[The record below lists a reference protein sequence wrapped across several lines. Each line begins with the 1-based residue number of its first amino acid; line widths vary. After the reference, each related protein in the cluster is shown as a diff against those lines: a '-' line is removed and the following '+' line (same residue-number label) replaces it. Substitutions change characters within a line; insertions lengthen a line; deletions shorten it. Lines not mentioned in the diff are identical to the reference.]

1 MRNALNMLQ
10 SKIKFTYEPIPEI
23 FGEIAQATC
32 KSVGQVFRLAK
43 ENMAT
48 NTANIAWEK
57 AVEESENN
65 LIQEDKYVLKT
76 LSKLL
81 GQTDVEGQISQIE
94 ITQKFLETQLKE
106 AQQQKE
112 KNEKL
117 YSKLGTTIGLA
128 IVIILCWFY
137 ALGGNEINMDI
148 NLLFKIAAIGILVA
162 VLHQVLVRV
171 GGEDQAMMT
180 TLAGLVI
187 VLTMVIKE
195 ISGLFDTVRTVFNL

>member
-1 MRNALNMLQ
+1 M
-10 SKIKFTYEPIPEI
+10 
-23 FGEIAQATC
+23 
-32 KSVGQVFRLAK
+32 GQVFRLAK
-43 ENMAT
+43 EKMTT

-65 LIQEDKYVLKT
+65 LTKEDKYVLKT

-81 GQTDVEGQISQIE
+81 GQTDVEGQMSQIE

-137 ALGGNEINMDI
+137 TLGGNGINMDI

-162 VLHQVLVRV
+162 VLHQVLVRA
-171 GGEDQAMMT
+171 GREDQAMMT

>member
-1 MRNALNMLQ
+1 MQIIKYFILFIILVACSLIGRYLSRKYIIRVNELEEMRNALNMLQ

-23 FGEIAQATC
+23 FGEIVQATC
-32 KSVGQVFRLAK
+32 GSVGQVFRLAK
-43 ENMAT
+43 EKMTT

-65 LIQEDKYVLKT
+65 LTKEDKYVLKT

-128 IVIILCWFY
+128 IVIILC
-137 ALGGNEINMDI
+137 
-148 NLLFKIAAIGILVA
+148 
-162 VLHQVLVRV
+162 
-171 GGEDQAMMT
+171 
-180 TLAGLVI
+180 
-187 VLTMVIKE
+187 
-195 ISGLFDTVRTVFNL
+195 

>member
-1 MRNALNMLQ
+1 
-10 SKIKFTYEPIPEI
+10 
-23 FGEIAQATC
+23 
-32 KSVGQVFRLAK
+32 
-43 ENMAT
+43 MAT

-128 IVIILCWFY
+128 IVIILC
-137 ALGGNEINMDI
+137 
-148 NLLFKIAAIGILVA
+148 
-162 VLHQVLVRV
+162 
-171 GGEDQAMMT
+171 
-180 TLAGLVI
+180 
-187 VLTMVIKE
+187 
-195 ISGLFDTVRTVFNL
+195 